1 MDWDSV
7 REQLDN
13 IARDLRQAQD
23 DVDAA
28 IREQHAIQQDIAGME
43 HVARLLGVKN
53 MWADPIGAP
62 EHCRVCGGFIGPVSA
77 RYARHNDECRCM
89 RCVRCQEIIRHG
101 DYRIQDPETGEPYDI
116 ECWDRQFGPET
127 TGHLT

>member
-62 EHCRVCGGFIGPVSA
+62 EHCQVCGGYIGPVSA
-77 RYARHNDECRCM
+77 RYSRHNDECRCL
-89 RCVRCQEIIRHG
+89 RCFRCGERIPHGTKYLPDADGNCFDIPCFDIIA
-101 DYRIQDPETGEPYDI
+101 DT
-116 ECWDRQFGPET
+116 
-127 TGHLT
+127 